1 MTKEKC
7 IRKCQQTNKPTYNN
21 IHHAI
26 AMCHFHK
33 FKFHFILNSLP
44 LYFSAK
50 RYFFVAIKSLKN
62 ISTFWYKFHLWQLSV
77 KRVLY
82 VIGLHIQLNE
92 TCCLLLYLCR
102 RQRKY
107 AWIHFKMTW
116 CQRIWIIL
124 FENKD
129 KELQFLFFTGCG
141 NGTNFVQISY
151 TKKKQ
156 IHMLIVAFM
165 LFKNGFLC
173 YILS

>member
-1 MTKEKC
+1 M
-7 IRKCQQTNKPTYNN
+7 
-21 IHHAI
+21 
-26 AMCHFHK
+26 
-33 FKFHFILNSLP
+33 
-44 LYFSAK
+44 
-50 RYFFVAIKSLKN
+50 
-62 ISTFWYKFHLWQLSV
+62 
-77 KRVLY
+77 
-82 VIGLHIQLNE
+82 
-92 TCCLLLYLCR
+92 LLYLCR

-165 LFKNGFLC
+165 LFKNGFLWFINIHQHVFIC
-173 YILS
+173 RYVLFELNSHISVEIDYTILSINLEEIKNIWISFHIKTVCLYINQQNAIFLSLHNLYFHNKLYL